1 MTDDTR
7 DNRMRLWIALVL
19 TSAFMLV
26 EVAGGVLSGSLALL
40 ADAGHMLTD
49 SLALALALLA
59 FRLSLRP
66 ADPKRSYGYHRFQTL
81 AAFVN
86 GLGLLGIVLWILVE
100 AAGRLLA
107 PPPIQGGM
115 MLAVAAG
122 GLLVNFVVFLILHGG
137 DQENL
142 NMRGAMLH
150 VIGDLLG
157 SIAAISAAVVVI
169 LTGWLPIDPLLS
181 VVVAGLILRSAWQLV
196 RRSAHILLEGT
207 PETLDVSGMQQSLM
221 AALPQIAS
229 IHHVHVWGL
238 TPQRL
243 MLTMHVSL
251 NGDIRDATI
260 VVRKIKQVLQAEFG
274 IRHST
279 IEFELDDCADEP

>member
-1 MTDDTR
+1 MTDETR
-7 DNRMRLWIALVL
+7 DNRKRLRIALVL
-19 TSAFMLV
+19 TGAFMLV
-26 EVAGGVLSGSLALL
+26 EVVGGVLSGSLALL

-137 DQENL
+137 DRENL

-207 PETLDVSGMQQSLM
+207 PETLDVSGMQQSLI

-274 IRHST
+274 VRHST
-279 IEFELDDCADEP
+279 IEIELDDCADEH

>member
-1 MTDDTR
+1 MSDDTR
-7 DNRMRLWIALVL
+7 DNRKRLCIALVL
-19 TSAFMLV
+19 TGVFMLV
-26 EVAGGVLSGSLALL
+26 EVVGGVLSGSLALL

-86 GLGLLGIVLWILVE
+86 GLGLLGIVVWILVE

-122 GLLVNFVVFLILHGG
+122 GLLVNIVVFLILHGG

-157 SIAAISAAVVVI
+157 SIAAIAAAVVII

-221 AALPQIAS
+221 AAMPQIAS

-260 VVRKIKQVLQAEFG
+260 VVRKIKQVLRAEFG

>member
-115 MLAVAAG
+115 MLVVAAG

-157 SIAAISAAVVVI
+157 SIAAISAAVVIV

-221 AALPQIAS
+221 AAMPQIAS

-251 NGDIRDATI
+251 NGDIRDSTI
-260 VVRKIKQVLQAEFG
+260 VVRKIKQVLRAEFG

>member
-1 MTDDTR
+1 
-7 DNRMRLWIALVL
+7 
-19 TSAFMLV
+19 
-26 EVAGGVLSGSLALL
+26 
-40 ADAGHMLTD
+40 MLTD

-279 IEFELDDCADEP
+279 IEFELDDCADDP

>member
-1 MTDDTR
+1 MTDETR
-7 DNRMRLWIALVL
+7 DNRKRLWIALVL
-19 TSAFMLV
+19 TGAFMLV
-26 EVAGGVLSGSLALL
+26 EVVGGVLSGSLALL

-115 MLAVAAG
+115 MLVVAAG

-157 SIAAISAAVVVI
+157 SIAAISAAVVIV

-221 AALPQIAS
+221 AAMPQIAS

-251 NGDIRDATI
+251 NGDIRDSTI
-260 VVRKIKQVLQAEFG
+260 VVRKIKQVLRAEFG

>member
-1 MTDDTR
+1 MTDEIR
-7 DNRMRLWIALVL
+7 DNRKRLRIALVL
-19 TSAFMLV
+19 TGAFMLV
-26 EVAGGVLSGSLALL
+26 EVVGGVLSGSLALL

-86 GLGLLGIVLWILVE
+86 GLGLLGIVLWILIE

>member
-1 MTDDTR
+1 MTDEIR
-7 DNRMRLWIALVL
+7 DNRKRLRIALVL
-19 TSAFMLV
+19 TGAFMLV
-26 EVAGGVLSGSLALL
+26 EVVGGVLSGSLALL

-157 SIAAISAAVVVI
+157 SVAAISAAVVIV

-221 AALPQIAS
+221 AAMPQIAS

-251 NGDIRDATI
+251 NGDIRDSTI
-260 VVRKIKQVLQAEFG
+260 VVRKIKQVLRAEFG